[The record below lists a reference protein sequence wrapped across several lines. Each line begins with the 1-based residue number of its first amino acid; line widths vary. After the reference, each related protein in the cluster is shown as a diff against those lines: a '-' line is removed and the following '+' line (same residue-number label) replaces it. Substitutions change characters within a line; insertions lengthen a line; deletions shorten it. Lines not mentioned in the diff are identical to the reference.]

1 MSFPK
6 ISRKIESSQETITI
20 QFLTENREL
29 ILNKEKCLGCG
40 TCFRVCPKEAINRG
54 PIGASRRATIQKFP
68 TKEDIIPEI
77 YNVNKCV
84 FCGTCVYFCPV
95 SALTIK
101 KNGNIVNLE
110 DIEIVKQK
118 VVPKLEFEAKKIK
131 DSKNIERTIKQYAKA
146 EISVI
151 DEQCPR
157 GCSTCAT
164 VCPSGTIAIAKK
176 PEHGWEFSKNVEVVD
191 ADACIACAACDN
203 ACPTGA
209 LQLKITEV
217 KTSGDYNAI
226 FWDDLIKR
234 LKHLRWSNI
243 KEA

>member
-6 ISRKIESSQETITI
+6 ISRKMESSQETITI

-40 TCFRVCPKEAINRG
+40 TCSRVCPKEAINRG
-54 PIGASRRATIQKFP
+54 PIGASRRSKIEKFP

-77 YNVNKCV
+77 YDAHKCV
-84 FCGTCVYFCPV
+84 FCGTCVYFCPA

-101 KNGNIVNLE
+101 KNGIITNLE

-131 DSKNIERTIKQYAKA
+131 DNKNVERVLKQYAKGN
-146 EISVI
+146 ISIV
-151 DEQCPR
+151 DKDCAG
-157 GCSTCAT
+157 GCRTCADI
-164 VCPSGTIAIAKK
+164 CPSGAISVPAKSDK
-176 PEHGWEFSKNVEVVD
+176 AWESVPNVVVD
-191 ADACIACAACDN
+191 SEKCIICGACDN

-209 LQLKITEV
+209 IKLEITDI
-217 KTSGDYNAI
+217 KFSGDYNAI

-234 LKHLRWSNI
+234 LKQLRWSNK
-243 KEA
+243 KEM